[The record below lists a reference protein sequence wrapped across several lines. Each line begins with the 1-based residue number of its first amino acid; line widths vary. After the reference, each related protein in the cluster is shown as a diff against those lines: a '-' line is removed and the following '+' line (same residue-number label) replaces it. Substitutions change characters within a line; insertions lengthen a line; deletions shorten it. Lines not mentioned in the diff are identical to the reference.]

1 MLKDCAVEGCA
12 MVLRTGSV
20 HTKEPWVCNAHREP
34 GEWMDHY
41 GHACPVIGH
50 SGLQVKLRNGEI
62 KEGLARDFA
71 WNHEPLAS
79 GGDIVAY
86 RFREDVP
93 AEDRLKKCIVEGC
106 EKNGGPDGP
115 HCAHH
120 YFNLS
125 DADLRKGWEAEQ
137 GQGMKFDQDKPRM
150 DLLDAYATEE
160 LAKVL
165 TFGAKKYAPHNWRK
179 GISYARLIAAA
190 LRHIYAFA
198 RGEDHDPETG
208 LPHPAHAMC
217 CMMFLIWMMKER
229 RDQDDRW
236 KAEPKKLTPQQM
248 KDLLY
253 GKEK

>member
-1 MLKDCAVEGCA
+1 MTYWYKGDFVTTNHGEGTVESVDASRVNVLLADGRTVGAQEHTLKKLD
-12 MVLRTGSV
+12 
-20 HTKEPWVCNAHREP
+20 REP
-34 GEWMDHY
+34 R
-41 GHACPVIGH
+41 A
-50 SGLQVKLRNGEI
+50 
-62 KEGLARDFA
+62 A
-71 WNHEPLAS
+71 
-79 GGDIVAY
+79 
-86 RFREDVP
+86 
-93 AEDRLKKCIVEGC
+93 
-106 EKNGGPDGP
+106 
-115 HCAHH
+115 
-120 YFNLS
+120 
-125 DADLRKGWEAEQ
+125 GWEAEQ